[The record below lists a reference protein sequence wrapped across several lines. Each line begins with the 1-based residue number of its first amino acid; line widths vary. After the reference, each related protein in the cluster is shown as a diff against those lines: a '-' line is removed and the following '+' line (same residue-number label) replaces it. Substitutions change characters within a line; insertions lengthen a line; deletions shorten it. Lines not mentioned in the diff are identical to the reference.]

1 MKLVL
6 LAILAIISTSSA
18 FVPSRSV
25 GNFARAAPSFPSE
38 CISECNKL
46 TVDIF
51 EDPSICEVAK
61 DALPDRRGLH
71 QCNHGKQLASLYACN
86 ALCESDSMKS
96 NLISVSVAKEC
107 NRRVGGVGAKSRWC
121 NHGYRYFLRNVKAAF
136 TGSNIVGS
144 PKDNRDVPEDMMK
157 EVTVAAAN
165 IGVEEV
171 EIDEP
176 NSPST
181 IYLEDASRKESTK
194 EVEKDTVEKTEQ
206 GISLYQSSQEFVGL
220 PTSSKLFES
229 YDVSHSSVYNS
240 LDEEKNPLVGV
251 DVTSS
256 LNWKVPP
263 GFIESTHRDY
273 NSSLDVEEIISI
285 PVESVMIEPQDVVWL
300 LNHSQSSATPS
311 FFRPPPWSSL
321 VEGGIGQAIGASAH
335 SVGLP
340 SNASAFCNSSAI
352 NLLGGDSIM
361 LYDRNATVQSPS
373 EEAKYLHFDH
383 VLLPENIWGIRS
395 SRHRLLGFGGASPN
409 KACASSYDDGD
420 GPNHHWSQVECSN
433 VARTSSSSP
442 TWCDSFVPIGGM
454 CRFIALADQPP
465 TSIRPT
471 FEAKGL
477 VEIKKISL
485 ALLIAAFACYND
497 FFGSKESTTS
507 DDDSELFLGCNNDVE
522 DSPAD
527 GMKQLLLQTKPRCLL
542 SSDLGPYWNSTLPSS
557 RYRRRSLRHSH
568 PPDRFIPS
576 F

>member
-6 LAILAIISTSSA
+6 IILAIISTSSA

-157 EVTVAAAN
+157 EITVAAAN

-240 LDEEKNPLVGV
+240 LD
-251 DVTSS
+251 VTSS
-256 LNWKVPP
+256 LNWKLPP
-263 GFIESTHRDY
+263 GVFESTHQDY
-273 NSSLDVEEIISI
+273 NSSQDVKEIISI
-285 PVESVMIEPQDVVWL
+285 PAKIVIIEPQDVVWL
-300 LNHSQSSATPS
+300 HNDSKFSATSS
-311 FFRPPPWSSL
+311 FLIPPPWSSL
-321 VEGGIGQAIGASAH
+321 FEGSIDQDMGAFSH
-335 SVGLP
+335 SVDLL

-361 LYDRNATVQSPS
+361 LYDRNATVLSPS
-373 EEAKYLHFDH
+373 EEAKYLHFEEECRGSH
-383 VLLPENIWGIRS
+383 LLLPEIWSLRSS
-395 SRHRLLGFGGASPN
+395 SRHWLLGFGGASPN
-409 KACASSYDDGD
+409 KASASSYDDG
-420 GPNHHWSQVECSN
+420 PNYHWPQVE
-433 VARTSSSSP
+433 
-442 TWCDSFVPIGGM
+442 M
-454 CRFIALADQPP
+454 HQFIALADQPP

-477 VEIKKISL
+477 VEIRKISL